1 MVLGLLGLVSCQESE
16 TTTTHGLAGGPPP
29 GILPAGGPPPGILPA
44 GGPPPGIFPAGGPPP
59 GILPEGG
66 LPSLGWDGPP
76 DFLKDVLKNCPPE
89 PPTVPDFNI
98 TAVRK
103 ICQVSHF

>member
-29 GILPAGGPPPGILPA
+29 GIL
-44 GGPPPGIFPAGGPPP
+44 PAGGPPP